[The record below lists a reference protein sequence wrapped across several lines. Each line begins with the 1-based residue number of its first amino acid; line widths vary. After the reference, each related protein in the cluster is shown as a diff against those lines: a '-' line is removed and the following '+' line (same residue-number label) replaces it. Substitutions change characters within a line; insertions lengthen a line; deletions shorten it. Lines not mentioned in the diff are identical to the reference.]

1 MQQISIARHP
11 VLDSDRQ
18 LFGYELQF
26 RDPRNPGNDP
36 SALAREFPTTLVDTI
51 DSPEFAKLLG
61 NSAAFVHVTP
71 QFVEKGFADLLP
83 KDRIILELL
92 QTMEAGEDLLAVIN
106 RASDAG
112 FRLVFSLLLADA
124 DYFPVFEA
132 VDFIKVDLNLF
143 EGDELDHLLQM
154 LQGFPARLIADN
166 VHSHEAFQMA
176 VAKGFHLFQGQFF
189 AKPAQITTETLPAQK
204 AALLTLY
211 RQITGDA
218 EFKDIEGTFK
228 DNPDLSYK
236 LLRLINSAA
245 FHRPKEIHSIRQAL
259 AMLGKR
265 NLRKWVALL
274 LYSGAGSGASRN
286 PLLEEAVVRGRMMEL
301 AAGKLEDDPG
311 FTESAFITGTFSVIE
326 ALLGRPLAQIVEEV
340 NLDDDIREALL
351 EHKGVL
357 GDLLATTL
365 TLREDRILPEARSA
379 DLYPL
384 SDADIYAYEEQATR
398 EFEDLDDLNDDG
410 DKG

>member
-1 MQQISIARHP
+1 MQQINIARHP
-11 VLDSDRQ
+11 VLDSEQ
-18 LFGYELQF
+18 ELFGYELQF
-26 RDPRNPGNDP
+26 RDPRHPGSDP

-61 NSAAFVHVTP
+61 DRAAFVHVTP
-71 QFVEKGFADLLP
+71 NFVEKGFADLLP

-92 QTMEAGEDLLAVIN
+92 QTMEANEDLVQMLN
-106 RASDAG
+106 QASGLG
-112 FRLVFSLLLADA
+112 FRLVFSLLLADP

-132 VDFIKVDLNLF
+132 VDFVKVDLNLF
-143 EGDELDHLLQM
+143 EGEELDHLLQM
-154 LQGFPARLIADN
+154 LQGFPARLIAEN
-166 VHSHEAFQMA
+166 VHTREAFDQA
-176 VAKGFHLFQGQFF
+176 VAKGFDLFQGQFF

-204 AALLTLY
+204 TALLTLY

-218 EFKDIEGTFK
+218 EFSDIESTFK

-274 LYSGAGSGASRN
+274 LYSGAGRGGNRN

-301 AAGKLEDDPG
+301 AASKLTDDPN
-311 FTESAFITGTFSVIE
+311 FAESAFITGTFSVIE

-340 NLDDDIREALL
+340 NLDDDIGEALL

-357 GDLLATTL
+357 GDLLATTMN
-365 TLREDRILPEARSA
+365 LRENRILPEQRPEN
-379 DLYPL
+379 LYEL
-384 SDADIYAYEEQATR
+384 SDADIYSYEEQATR
-398 EFEDLDDLNDDG
+398 EFEDLDDLGDDG
-410 DKG
+410 SA